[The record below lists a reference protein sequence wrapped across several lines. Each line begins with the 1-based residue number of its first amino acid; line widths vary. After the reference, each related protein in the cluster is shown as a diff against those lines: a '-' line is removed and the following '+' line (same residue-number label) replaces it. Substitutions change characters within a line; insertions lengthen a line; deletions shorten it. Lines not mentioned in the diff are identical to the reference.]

1 LSKVVVANT
10 REKGKTDMQ
19 SAVGSGFEP
28 DRPSEAIIQIENAV
42 VTYREDVALH
52 GVSLQV
58 FSGEFVGV
66 IGPNGAGKTTLLTVV
81 NGLGNLIGGNVQ
93 VLGKPVTA
101 NDRHELRKQVGYVA
115 QVENIDPRMPM
126 SVREVVMIG
135 RYGLLGLFHRPDK
148 NDWAIVDAALE
159 MVGMTHLVNRPIG
172 HLSGGE
178 QQRAAIARCLAQE
191 PKIFLLDEPT
201 ASLDWKAR
209 TDILELVKTIH
220 DARHLTTLFVTHE
233 LETLPRTCD
242 RVVLMKEGRIIG
254 DGPPDKL
261 ISAENLSRLYDLPLD
276 IIMERH
282 PDLHQHKGH

>member
-1 LSKVVVANT
+1 LS
-10 REKGKTDMQ
+10 
-19 SAVGSGFEP
+19 EP
-28 DRPSEAIIQIENAV
+28 IIQIENAV

-52 GVSLQV
+52 GVSLQIS
-58 FSGEFVGV
+58 SGEFVGV

-81 NGLGNLIGGNVQ
+81 NGLGNLISGSVQ

-115 QVENIDPRMPM
+115 QIENIDPRIPM

-135 RYGLLGLFHRPDK
+135 RYGLLGFFRRPDRH
-148 NDWAIVDAALE
+148 DWDVVDAALE
-159 MVGMTHLVNRPIG
+159 MVGMTHLAKRPVG

-209 TDILELVKTIH
+209 TDILELVKRIH

-233 LETLPRTCD
+233 LETLPHTCD
-242 RVVLMKEGRIIG
+242 RLVLMKAGRIIG
-254 DGPPDKL
+254 DGPPEKL
-261 ISAENLSRLYDLPLD
+261 ISAETLSRLYDLPLD
-276 IIMERH
+276 IIIERH
-282 PDLHQHKGH
+282 PHLYQHKGY